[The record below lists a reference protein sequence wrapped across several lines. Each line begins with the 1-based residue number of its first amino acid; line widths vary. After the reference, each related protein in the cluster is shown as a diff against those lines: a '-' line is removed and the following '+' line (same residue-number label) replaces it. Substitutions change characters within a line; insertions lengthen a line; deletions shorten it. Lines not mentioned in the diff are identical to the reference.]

1 MHADRSTPN
10 TVIGIMKVRQKSL
23 FFLCL
28 LGSCVPILASLVGA
42 PRPLKNLNDSYVQKA
57 AQFAVSEMNKQSNSL
72 NKMVLVK
79 VESGTVQVCDTTGR
93 RSVTPV
99 FSMRIILCLYVKGSV

>member
-1 MHADRSTPN
+1 MHADQSTPN
-10 TVIGIMKVRQKSL
+10 TIIGIMEARQKSL

-79 VESGTVQVCDTTGR
+79 VESGTVQVCDTTGIDQLLQFY
-93 RSVTPV
+93 TC
-99 FSMRIILCLYVKGSV
+99 IILFCAYM